1 LIPNPAYEPWYDQDQ
16 QVVSDL
22 LSSMSEDILRDMVDV
37 KSSKAVWDKL
47 QQQFA
52 STTCARTVQI
62 CVELVTTKKR
72 DLSVADY
79 FHKIKGLATDLVV
92 ADMALNDEETITY
105 LLAGLGLDYDSF
117 ITSMTTKGSLTL
129 DDVYAFL
136 ILMVHEPHQLQ
147 HQVELQLNTGSSSS
161 VNYAKCG
168 APPPRGIME
177 VVGIEVGTALLEV
190 VCRLVPLLIT
200 VALLLIPPPPHVR
213 FVAW

>member
-22 LSSMSEDILRDMVDV
+22 LSSMAEDILRDMVDV
-37 KSSKAVWDKL
+37 KSSKAFWDKL

-79 FHKIKGLATDLVV
+79 FHKIKGLATDLVM

-117 ITSMTTKGSLTL
+117 VTSMTTKGSLTL

-161 VNYAKCG
+161 ANYAKCG
-168 APPPRGIME
+168 APPPSRHHG
-177 VVGIEVGTALLEV
+177 GG
-190 VCRLVPLLIT
+190 RD
-200 VALLLIPPPPHVR
+200 
-213 FVAW
+213 